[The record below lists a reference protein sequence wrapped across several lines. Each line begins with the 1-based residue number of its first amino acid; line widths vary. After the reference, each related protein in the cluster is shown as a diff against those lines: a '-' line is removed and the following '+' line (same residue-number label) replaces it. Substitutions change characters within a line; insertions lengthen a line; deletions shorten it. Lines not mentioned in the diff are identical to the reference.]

1 MWSEVRSWQ
10 RTQSSFIAAHCIET
24 GKQKPEKRGA
34 GNSESFAA
42 TLSSSFTCMQNI
54 IVTGTVFSFSTLG
67 LDTLSIQPQGA
78 IF

>member
-1 MWSEVRSWQ
+1 MWSEECLWQ
-10 RTQSSFIAAHCIET
+10 RTQSSFTAAHCSET

-54 IVTGTVFSFSTLG
+54 IVTGMVFSFSSLG

>member
-1 MWSEVRSWQ
+1 MWSEECLWQ
-10 RTQSSFIAAHCIET
+10 RTQSSFTAADCSET

-42 TLSSSFTCMQNI
+42 TLSSSFTCTQNI
-54 IVTGTVFSFSTLG
+54 IVTGMVFSFSRLG